1 MIEFLIVGI
10 FYIILALLLFIRVGK
25 GPNVVDRAVAGD
37 CIDILTSVSLVMFA
51 IFSGRSIYID
61 VALVLALLGFIGMV
75 TIARYLEGKL

>member
-25 GPNVVDRAVAGD
+25 GPTVVDRAVAGD